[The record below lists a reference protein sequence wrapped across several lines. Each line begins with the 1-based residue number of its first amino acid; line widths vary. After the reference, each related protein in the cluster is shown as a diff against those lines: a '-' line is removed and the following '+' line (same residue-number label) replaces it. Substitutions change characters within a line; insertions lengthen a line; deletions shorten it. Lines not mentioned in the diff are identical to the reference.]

1 MDWKKPV
8 TLMIFSLFLGGCWFI
23 ERKTVQQQQ
32 SLLPPMPAYKNKVV
46 VQVADFQNETG
57 HNFLNYLE
65 KTMVPY
71 LREYLSQLKRIRIKK
86 EFQSVTNV
94 NAIKAYFSSKHSER
108 EKHRDIIFKI
118 LNQDEIPERF
128 LDEEMFKK
136 RQELKKKILQEEE
149 AARLRLE
156 QQNTQIQRFS
166 TSDEALR
173 IKQEIQNIKEE
184 IEKKILEAQQRGQPY
199 STEEMERLRK
209 DPRIIELELVL
220 ESRALEQGSSQR
232 EPEPIIKYATRFNIP
247 NDFFS
252 SVNQDDYYVN
262 RSLALNHAEME
273 KLKKLQFLGLRL
285 SEYDE
290 STAIT
295 SDFEVSEKRLVLE
308 RFNYND
314 VLSAGASMA
323 SSQADYVIT
332 GKLGMSGDKLKIT
345 VIGYDKNS
353 NKFLF
358 NISEEFS
365 LSVFE
370 LEIQSK
376 LRNISK
382 KIINELSRMPTA
394 PLLVRSNSEFS
405 IVYLNN
411 RDVGRT
417 ETGSRGSE
425 YTELFIPAVP
435 IGYNFIEIV
444 KRGYYPEK
452 GYIFIQPGDRLHTVD
467 ITLKPIF
474 SGNTLKIFTQPE
486 NATVYVDLDLI
497 TGSPF
502 IAKNLQAG
510 MHKITVSAPGYQ
522 TRRLSY
528 EVIQGINNV
537 ITISLD
543 KIDAQQTP
551 PEVLAKRYNF
561 AKNFF
566 FLSGAPFLGGML
578 FTSLMSNYY
587 NTKASQAIYKASSL
601 SGSQQTYWLGI
612 ANKSNQL
619 YSTYLNQSN
628 FFQVGLGTVFIMA
641 GIFQYLESKT
651 LDRDNIGYNN
661 LIRRNR
667 VQFDYLNDLVFQVS
681 FDF

>member
-8 TLMIFSLFLGGCWFI
+8 TLVIFSLFLGGCWFI

-173 IKQEIQNIKEE
+173 IKQEIKNIKEE

-209 DPRIIELELVL
+209 DSRIIELELVL

-262 RSLALNHAEME
+262 RKIGRASC
-273 KLKKLQFLGLRL
+273 R
-285 SEYDE
+285 
-290 STAIT
+290 
-295 SDFEVSEKRLVLE
+295 E
-308 RFNYND
+308 R
-314 VLSAGASMA
+314 V
-323 SSQADYVIT
+323 
-332 GKLGMSGDKLKIT
+332 
-345 VIGYDKNS
+345 
-353 NKFLF
+353 
-358 NISEEFS
+358 
-365 LSVFE
+365 
-370 LEIQSK
+370 
-376 LRNISK
+376 
-382 KIINELSRMPTA
+382 
-394 PLLVRSNSEFS
+394 
-405 IVYLNN
+405 
-411 RDVGRT
+411 
-417 ETGSRGSE
+417 
-425 YTELFIPAVP
+425 
-435 IGYNFIEIV
+435 
-444 KRGYYPEK
+444 
-452 GYIFIQPGDRLHTVD
+452 
-467 ITLKPIF
+467 
-474 SGNTLKIFTQPE
+474 
-486 NATVYVDLDLI
+486 
-497 TGSPF
+497 
-502 IAKNLQAG
+502 
-510 MHKITVSAPGYQ
+510 
-522 TRRLSY
+522 
-528 EVIQGINNV
+528 
-537 ITISLD
+537 
-543 KIDAQQTP
+543 
-551 PEVLAKRYNF
+551 
-561 AKNFF
+561 
-566 FLSGAPFLGGML
+566 
-578 FTSLMSNYY
+578 
-587 NTKASQAIYKASSL
+587 
-601 SGSQQTYWLGI
+601 
-612 ANKSNQL
+612 
-619 YSTYLNQSN
+619 
-628 FFQVGLGTVFIMA
+628 
-641 GIFQYLESKT
+641 
-651 LDRDNIGYNN
+651 
-661 LIRRNR
+661 
-667 VQFDYLNDLVFQVS
+667 
-681 FDF
+681 